1 MSTLTLPVSHFRLH
15 DIAHSG
21 QVFRWQPM
29 GPDGYLLLSG
39 RRAALARQP
48 QDGLLRLPPFRPAS
62 SRTRSERACQTPVF
76 HFSHGAAAPC
86 VTPAAARAAACKGG
100 CPPIPLAQALRPAAS
115 A

>member
-48 QDGLLRLPPFRPAS
+48 PCRIKR
-62 SRTRSERACQTPVF
+62 
-76 HFSHGAAAPC
+76 GAGSYPGN
-86 VTPAAARAAACKGG
+86 R
-100 CPPIPLAQALRPAAS
+100 
-115 A
+115 